1 MSEDLKKQIISDI
14 QNNPIILY
22 MKGTKQMPMCGFS
35 ATVIKV
41 LSMYDIDYKDVNVLE
56 DPNIRIKLSE
66 HSNWPTIPQ
75 LFVKGELIGGCDII
89 VELHNSQ
96 ELEKIFSWI
105 YIF

>member
-1 MSEDLKKQIISDI
+1 MSEELKKQIISDI

-96 ELEKIFSWI
+96 ELEKIFS
-105 YIF
+105 